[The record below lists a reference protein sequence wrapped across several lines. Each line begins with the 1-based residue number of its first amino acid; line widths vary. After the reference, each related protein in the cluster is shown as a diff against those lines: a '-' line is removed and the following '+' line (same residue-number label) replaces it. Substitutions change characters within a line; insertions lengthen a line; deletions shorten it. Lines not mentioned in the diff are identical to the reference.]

1 MKSGAHRAE
10 YAKHS
15 MYRITYMG
23 IFLEIVD
30 CRGLCHAG
38 EGGRLADNFDNDIA
52 VLLNYTVKRQN

>member
-15 MYRITYMG
+15 MYRITG

-30 CRGLCHAG
+30 CRGLCHG
-38 EGGRLADNFDNDIA
+38 GGGRLADNFDNDIA
-52 VLLNYTVKRQN
+52 VLLNYTVKKQN